1 MLKINKKVEYALIA
15 LKFMANKPM
24 DQLTSAREICDE
36 IGTPFDTTAKV
47 MQAMNNHGLLHST
60 KGIKGGYRLAIPLR
74 EMNYMKLVEL
84 IEGKRPESLCQSH
97 RGPCELSA
105 TCNIITPID
114 QLNRKLS
121 HFLETLNLEDL
132 LLGKITNSKQPLHD
146 IQPTQKETHS

>member
-15 LKFMANKPM
+15 LKFMAQKPV

-47 MQAMNNHGLLHST
+47 MQAMNNNGILHSV
-60 KGIKGGYRLAIPLR
+60 KGIKGGYRMARPLKDIT
-74 EMNYMKLVEL
+74 YITLVEL

-97 RGPCELSA
+97 RGPCELSG

-114 QLNRKLS
+114 QLNRKLTL
-121 HFLETLNLEDL
+121 FLETLNLEDL
-132 LLGKITNSKQPLHD
+132 LFGNLYPETKHQKMTA
-146 IQPTQKETHS
+146 QKETLS